1 MDDQMESQEVSATGS
16 LARQNASVARSHRGK
31 MAASKSNSCGV
42 ISAKP
47 SSHRLEICSEDGRW
61 KMEDGKAPGLPADF
75 GLWTPDLRLSVA
87 ASSNRFPSCN
97 TFSTSQFA

>member
-1 MDDQMESQEVSATGS
+1 MDAQMESHEVSAAGS
-16 LARQNASVARSHRGK
+16 LARQNASVAQSHRGK

-47 SSHRLEICSEDGRW
+47 SSHRLEIRSEDGGWR
-61 KMEDGKAPGLPADF
+61 MEDGEAPGWPADF
-75 GLWTPDLRLSVA
+75 GLWPLDLRLSVA

-97 TFSTSQFA
+97 SFS